1 MERHKPHYRLSEAF
15 AELEKNYVRLK
26 PEDISDEG
34 ALNLAEAMIGS
45 ISEDYQNYI
54 KHAKENP
61 DDKRTALNW
70 YKLISYIRS
79 DDFNALTMGN
89 GPAFTSQLERT
100 YGYLSNEYYNFG
112 RKCYEEAEAE
122 KAKKKATL
130 ESRFKRLNKGI
141 KRKKAV

>member
-70 YKLISYIRS
+70 YNLISYIRS
-79 DDFNALTMGN
+79 DQFNALTLGN
-89 GPAFTSQLERT
+89 GPAFFSQLERT
-100 YGYLSNEYYNFG
+100 YGYLDNDYFNFG

-122 KAKKKATL
+122 KAKKKGNL
-130 ESRFKRLNKGI
+130 ENRYKRMCKGVR
-141 KRKKAV
+141 RKKAV